1 MRLFV
6 LYLLLFQFSFAQQEY
21 KHEVYFETDK
31 YNIPETE
38 HNRLILFLSK
48 VVKLDINKIQ
58 IYGFCDDRGSENYN
72 KTLSEKR
79 AETIKNVFSTN
90 EINSNLIT
98 NVDGKGEI
106 LLKIV
111 DSKEVDKIR
120 GLNRKVEIT
129 VIENTEKEQ
138 STIKERKEEKFNG
151 LLAENLKKGDKFL
164 LENILFKTGY
174 TYFLPESKP
183 VLNQLAQTL
192 KQRTD
197 FKFSIQG
204 HVCCTENSRDAVDRR
219 TKQRNLSLAR
229 AKYIY
234 DYLVKKGIDKNRMN
248 YVGMRRK
255 FPLGGDPKFD
265 RRVEIVITYINK
277 GQYN

>member
-79 AETIKNVFSTN
+79 AETIKNMFSTN

-174 TYFLPESKP
+174 TYLLPESKP

-192 KQRTD
+192 KKRTD

>member
-174 TYFLPESKP
+174 TYLLPESKP

-192 KQRTD
+192 KKRTD

>member
-6 LYLLLFQFSFAQQEY
+6 LYLLIFQFSFAQQEY

-31 YNIPETE
+31 FNIPETE

-48 VVKLDINKIQ
+48 VVKLDINKIK
-58 IYGFCDDRGSENYN
+58 IYGFCDDRGTENYN

-79 AETIKNVFSTN
+79 AETIKEVFSIN
-90 EINSNLIT
+90 EINSKLIT

-106 LLKIV
+106 LLKII
-111 DSKEVDKIR
+111 DSKNVDKIR

-129 VIENTEKEQ
+129 VIENEEKKQSDLTEG
-138 STIKERKEEKFNG
+138 KEEKFNG

-174 TYFLPESKP
+174 TYLMPESKL

-219 TKQRNLSLAR
+219 TKKRNLSLAR

-277 GQYN
+277 GLYN

>member
-31 YNIPETE
+31 FNIPETE

-79 AETIKNVFSTN
+79 AETIKDVFSTN

-111 DSKEVDKIR
+111 DSKNVDKIR

-129 VIENTEKEQ
+129 VIENVNEGQ
-138 STIKERKEEKFNG
+138 STYKERKEENFDG

-174 TYFLPESKP
+174 TYLMPESKP

>member
-174 TYFLPESKP
+174 TYLLPESKP

>member
-6 LYLLLFQFSFAQQEY
+6 ISLLLFQFSFAQQEY
-21 KHEVYFETDK
+21 KHEVYFETDEF
-31 YNIPETE
+31 NIPETE

-72 KTLSEKR
+72 KTLSMKR
-79 AETIKNVFSTN
+79 AETIKNLFSVN
-90 EINSNLIT
+90 DINSDLIT

-111 DSKEVDKIR
+111 DSKNIDKIR

-129 VIENTEKEQ
+129 VIENKAIKK
-138 STIKERKEEKFNG
+138 STTKKTKDEKFNG

-174 TYFLPESKP
+174 TYLMPESKP

-219 TKQRNLSLAR
+219 TKQRNLSTAR
-229 AKYIY
+229 ARYIY
-234 DYLVKKGIDKNRMN
+234 DYLIRKGIDKNRMN

-265 RRVEIVITYINK
+265 RRVEIVITYINTS
-277 GQYN
+277 QYN

>member
-174 TYFLPESKP
+174 TYLLPESKP

-234 DYLVKKGIDKNRMN
+234 DYLIKKGIDKNRMN

>member
-6 LYLLLFQFSFAQQEY
+6 LYLLIFQFSFAQQEY

-31 YNIPETE
+31 FNIPETE

-48 VVKLDINKIQ
+48 VVKLDINKIK
-58 IYGFCDDRGSENYN
+58 IYGFCDDRGTENYN

-79 AETIKNVFSTN
+79 AETIKEVFSIN
-90 EINSNLIT
+90 EINSKLIT

-106 LLKIV
+106 LLKII
-111 DSKEVDKIR
+111 DSKNVDKIR

-129 VIENTEKEQ
+129 VIENEEKKQSNLTEG
-138 STIKERKEEKFNG
+138 KEEKFNG

-174 TYFLPESKP
+174 TYLMPESKL

-219 TKQRNLSLAR
+219 TKKRNLSLAR

-277 GQYN
+277 GLYN

>member
-31 YNIPETE
+31 FNIPETE

-79 AETIKNVFSTN
+79 AETIKDVFSLN

-111 DSKEVDKIR
+111 DSKNVEKIR

-129 VIENTEKEQ
+129 VIENVEEEQ
-138 STIKERKEEKFNG
+138 SNYKERKEENFDG

-174 TYFLPESKP
+174 TYLMPESKP

>member
-6 LYLLLFQFSFAQQEY
+6 LYLLIFQFSFAQQEY

-31 YNIPETE
+31 FNIPETE

-48 VVKLDINKIQ
+48 VVKLDINKIK
-58 IYGFCDDRGSENYN
+58 IYGFCDDRGTENYN

-79 AETIKNVFSTN
+79 AETIKEVFSIN
-90 EINSNLIT
+90 EINSKLIT

-106 LLKIV
+106 LLKII
-111 DSKEVDKIR
+111 DSKNVDKIR

-129 VIENTEKEQ
+129 VIENEEKKQSNLTEG
-138 STIKERKEEKFNG
+138 KEEKFNG

-174 TYFLPESKP
+174 TYLMPESKP

-219 TKQRNLSLAR
+219 TKKRNLSLAR

-277 GQYN
+277 GLYN

>member
-6 LYLLLFQFSFAQQEY
+6 LYLLIFQFSFAQQEY

-31 YNIPETE
+31 FNIPETE

-48 VVKLDINKIQ
+48 VVKLDINKIK
-58 IYGFCDDRGSENYN
+58 IYGFCDDRGTENYN
-72 KTLSEKR
+72 KTLSVKR
-79 AETIKNVFSTN
+79 AETIKEVFSIN
-90 EINSNLIT
+90 EINSKLIT

-106 LLKIV
+106 LLKII
-111 DSKEVDKIR
+111 DSKNVDKIR

-129 VIENTEKEQ
+129 VIENEEKKQSNLTEG
-138 STIKERKEEKFNG
+138 KEEKFNG

-174 TYFLPESKP
+174 TYLMPESKL

-219 TKQRNLSLAR
+219 TKKRNLSLAR

-277 GQYN
+277 GLYN

>member
-1 MRLFV
+1 MRLIV
-6 LYLLLFQFSFAQQEY
+6 LSLLIFQFSFAQQEY

-31 YNIPETE
+31 FNIPETE

-58 IYGFCDDRGSENYN
+58 IYGFCDDRGSEHYN
-72 KTLSEKR
+72 KALSEKR
-79 AETIKNVFSTN
+79 AETIKDVFSVN
-90 EINSNLIT
+90 EINSELIT

-111 DSKEVDKIR
+111 DSKNVDKIR

-129 VIENTEKEQ
+129 VLENKEKTESTLKDKKEGD
-138 STIKERKEEKFNG
+138 FNG

-174 TYFLPESKP
+174 TFLMPESKP

-219 TKQRNLSLAR
+219 TKKRNLSLAR

-277 GQYN
+277 IQYN

>member
-1 MRLFV
+1 MRL
-6 LYLLLFQFSFAQQEY
+6 LIIYLLFFQFCYAQKEH
-21 KHEVYFETDK
+21 KHQVYFETNEF
-31 YNIPETE
+31 NIPETE
-38 HNRLILFLSK
+38 QNRLIVFLSK
-48 VVKLDINKIQ
+48 ITKLDINKIE

-72 KTLSEKR
+72 KNLSIKR
-79 AETIKNVFSTN
+79 AETIKNVFSN
-90 EINSNLIT
+90 YEINSDLIT

-106 LLKIV
+106 LLKII
-111 DSKEVDKIR
+111 DSKKINEIR
-120 GLNRKVEIT
+120 GLNRKVEIS
-129 VIENTEKEQ
+129 VFEREDNNELE
-138 STIKERKEEKFNG
+138 TISSKKDNFDG
-151 LLAENLKKGDKFL
+151 LLADNLKKGDKFL

-174 TYFLPESKP
+174 TYLLPESKP

-204 HVCCTENSRDAVDRR
+204 HVCCTENSRDAIDRK

-234 DYLVKKGIDKNRMN
+234 DYLIKKGIDKNRMN

-265 RRVEIVITYINK
+265 RRVEIVITYIKNDA
-277 GQYN
+277 YN

>member
-1 MRLFV
+1 MIEAVKIITRL
-6 LYLLLFQFSFAQQEY
+6 YQRSEQKLL
-21 KHEVYFETDK
+21 K
-31 YNIPETE
+31 
-38 HNRLILFLSK
+38 
-48 VVKLDINKIQ
+48 
-58 IYGFCDDRGSENYN
+58 
-72 KTLSEKR
+72 
-79 AETIKNVFSTN
+79 VFSTN

-106 LLKIV
+106 LLRIV
-111 DSKEVDKIR
+111 DSKDVDKIR

-129 VIENTEKEQ
+129 VIENIEKEQ
-138 STIKERKEEKFNG
+138 SKIKERKEEKFNG

-174 TYFLPESKP
+174 TYLLPESKP

-234 DYLVKKGIDKNRMN
+234 DYLVKKGIDKHRMN

>member
-6 LYLLLFQFSFAQQEY
+6 LYLFIFQFSFAQQEY

-31 YNIPETE
+31 FNIPETE

-72 KTLSEKR
+72 KTLSERR
-79 AETIKNVFSTN
+79 AKTIKDVFSNN

-129 VIENTEKEQ
+129 VIENVEEEQ

-174 TYFLPESKP
+174 TYLMPESKP